1 MVKRTS
7 ITTELSSLP
16 AKRFK
21 DATLAPDTIGLA
33 DPCDDPSLS
42 TCAATP
48 VPASPSAPL
57 GDELAPLK
65 PVWAKMVGYKP
76 TWSPAIVSYIYT
88 EHVTGPNR
96 MVVFFLESF
105 VNSSEMN
112 ERMQSIDPR
121 THLQLPKWFIE
132 EEGMRITPSDYPR
145 TKNIQNTFLNPHTC
159 VKPWSGSHM
168 DSFIKNIESVSSS
181 ARKKLLL
188 GAVELANH
196 IHQSADCVPQYVR
209 KDYMKRAS
217 IQAHCES
224 QLVSMDSVRLQLKLH
239 HLKLFLES
247 NMIELHWRTI
257 GYARQYVK
265 AVADEIF
272 GGFHLI
278 AAQDWPTDKD
288 VDNGVPDVFLIYPGT
303 VLTESEAIELENAC
317 KSGIHEDR
325 NRYVAEIPNT
335 AVIFDK
341 TKTVNINSTGTN
353 LFVDG
358 FKYAD
363 PTSPIWAP
371 GPTVNHER
379 VKYCKLAPHHVT
391 GTSDSMR
398 GFWLQRKR
406 GEVITKGEP
415 LFWSY
420 DCGAGKFDKDYGLT
434 ASTPP
439 PIGWRSTEEILRGKS
454 GK

>member
-1 MVKRTS
+1 MVKR
-7 ITTELSSLP
+7 SSLTTDLSLLP
-16 AKRFK
+16 SKRFK
-21 DATLAPDTIGLA
+21 DALLSSETVGLA
-33 DPCDDPSLS
+33 DPSDDPTLS

-48 VPASPSAPL
+48 IPSSPSAPL

-65 PVWAKMVGYKP
+65 PVWAKLVGYKP
-76 TWSPAIVSYIYT
+76 TWSPAVVSYIYT

-105 VNSSEMN
+105 TSESKEEIN
-112 ERMQSIDPR
+112 HRNLPVSAPR
-121 THLQLPKWFIE
+121 WFLE
-132 EEGMRITPSDYPR
+132 EECMRISGPEYPR
-145 TKNIQNTFLNPHTC
+145 TKNIQSTFLNPHTC
-159 VKPWSGSHM
+159 VKPWIGPHT
-168 DSFIKNIESVSSS
+168 DSFSKNIHSLSSVP
-181 ARKKLLL
+181 RKKLLL
-188 GAVELANH
+188 SAIDLANR
-196 IHQSADCVPQYVR
+196 IAQSPDSVPAYIR
-209 KDYMKRAS
+209 KDYLKRGTVQS
-217 IQAHCES
+217 HCES
-224 QLVSMDSVRLQLKLH
+224 QMVCMDTVRAQLKLH

-257 GYARQYVK
+257 GYARQFVK
-265 AVADEIF
+265 AVPDEIF

-278 AAQDWPTDKD
+278 AAQDWPTDRD
-288 VDNGVPDVFLIYPGT
+288 VENGVPDVFLIYPGT
-303 VLTESEAIELENAC
+303 VLTEKEALELENAC

-335 AVIFDK
+335 AIILDK
-341 TKTVNINSTGTN
+341 TKTMNLNSTGKN

-391 GTSDSMR
+391 GTTDSMR

-406 GEVITKGEP
+406 GEIITKGEP

-434 ASTPP
+434 SNTPP
-439 PIGWRSTEEILRGKS
+439 PIGWRSTDDIVRERSKYGK
-454 GK
+454 